1 MYSDPS
7 LIREFEARVR
17 LNERE
22 NDLVNAIVAFTG
34 QQKGV
39 LLREI
44 ILAHASRVLSGQADI
59 AYGSQFDEA
68 AQHGRMASA

>member
-1 MYSDPS
+1 MYADPS
-7 LIREFEARVR
+7 MIREYEARVR

-22 NDLVNAIVAFTG
+22 NELVNAIVNFTG

-44 ILAHASRVLSGQADI
+44 ILDYAQRVLTGQADLPLSEAQREAP
-59 AYGSQFDEA
+59 AYGRSIA
-68 AQHGRMASA
+68 A